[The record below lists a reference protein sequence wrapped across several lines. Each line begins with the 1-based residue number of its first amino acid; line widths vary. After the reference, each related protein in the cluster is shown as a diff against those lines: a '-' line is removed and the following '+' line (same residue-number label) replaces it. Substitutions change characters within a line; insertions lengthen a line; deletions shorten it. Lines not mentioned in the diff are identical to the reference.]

1 MEKKIL
7 GSISFPFITSL
18 VYSFKDNS
26 NLYMVLPF
34 VAGGEMFAHLHKV
47 SRFSEALTKFYMSQ
61 IVLAVEY
68 LHNLGIQII

>member
-1 MEKKIL
+1 
-7 GSISFPFITSL
+7 
-18 VYSFKDNS
+18 
-26 NLYMVLPF
+26 MVLPF